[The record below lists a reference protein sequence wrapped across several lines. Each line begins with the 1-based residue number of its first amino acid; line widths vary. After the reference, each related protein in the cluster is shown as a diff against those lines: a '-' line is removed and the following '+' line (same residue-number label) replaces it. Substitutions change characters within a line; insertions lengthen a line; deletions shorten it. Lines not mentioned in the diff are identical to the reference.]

1 MTQLSIVF
9 ERILDSIQK
18 VFSNLFGW
26 IIAVFTAYL
35 SWLGDDSGS
44 ILLVIVALV
53 WDKNWLFCGNDASAY
68 RAAIVYSLISSCQSA
83 GVDPREWMEDV
94 LCKLPYYN
102 RDGRDL
108 TELLP
113 KDWAASR
120 QHVTE

>member
-53 WDKNWLFCGNDASAY
+53 WDMAWGIAAAMKRHNFVLSYLSFDPMNNRYLVLGEKVG
-68 RAAIVYSLISSCQSA
+68 RAFHD
-83 GVDPREWMEDV
+83 GVA
-94 LCKLPYYN
+94 LK
-102 RDGRDL
+102 
-108 TELLP
+108 
-113 KDWAASR
+113 
-120 QHVTE
+120 